1 MPSPALGQCADLG
14 LELLWVLADGS
25 CYYHAILHAEREQ
38 AGTSTNHNDPS
49 YQSALQALREEA
61 ARQLTA
67 TDVRGDPGRQR
78 QVALRKAARASRAS
92 GVIISEAEAI
102 ATLTELDWE
111 SYHREVAS
119 GSLWPDGEVVGT
131 IMAAKLQRTIA
142 MLHWLVPSAEV
153 PTGRLQGTICI
164 FNQDTGTVEV
174 VVRGGEGQQPID
186 MDDPVLAE
194 NSDNPEQQAILVWFN
209 NINHYWAIRRSPRPA
224 CELRVALGTELLWA
238 KPADWPRFR
247 LNPPSPDVADSA
259 EQTPK
264 RTPPG
269 GGSLLPVPTR
279 KSKRG
284 RVAKRHSS
292 TLETAKG
299 QRSSMLRDFVTE
311 HSLHERPVHEWPR
324 AHE

>member
-1 MPSPALGQCADLG
+1 
-14 LELLWVLADGS
+14 
-25 CYYHAILHAEREQ
+25 
-38 AGTSTNHNDPS
+38 
-49 YQSALQALREEA
+49 
-61 ARQLTA
+61 
-67 TDVRGDPGRQR
+67 
-78 QVALRKAARASRAS
+78 
-92 GVIISEAEAI
+92 
-102 ATLTELDWE
+102 
-111 SYHREVAS
+111 
-119 GSLWPDGEVVGT
+119 
-131 IMAAKLQRTIA
+131 
-142 MLHWLVPSAEV
+142 
-153 PTGRLQGTICI
+153 
-164 FNQDTGTVEV
+164 
-174 VVRGGEGQQPID
+174 

-324 AHE
+324 ACPLWHREISALAAKLGWTQNGVAPDPKNPNGTRNVTERTRAALKTDVEAMQAARRSRTPKCVDGMSWGEGANQLCGHCGAKLQPGHSYRPWDWWLDDVGTATKEAGTAPAVFFCFVGYCGC

>member
-111 SYHREVAS
+111 SRCFS
-119 GSLWPDGEVVGT
+119 FL
-131 IMAAKLQRTIA
+131 
-142 MLHWLVPSAEV
+142 
-153 PTGRLQGTICI
+153 
-164 FNQDTGTVEV
+164 
-174 VVRGGEGQQPID
+174 
-186 MDDPVLAE
+186 
-194 NSDNPEQQAILVWFN
+194 
-209 NINHYWAIRRSPRPA
+209 
-224 CELRVALGTELLWA
+224 
-238 KPADWPRFR
+238 
-247 LNPPSPDVADSA
+247 
-259 EQTPK
+259 
-264 RTPPG
+264 
-269 GGSLLPVPTR
+269 
-279 KSKRG
+279 
-284 RVAKRHSS
+284 
-292 TLETAKG
+292 
-299 QRSSMLRDFVTE
+299 
-311 HSLHERPVHEWPR
+311 
-324 AHE
+324 